1 MEVDAVRRGEL
12 HRARLYTPGG
22 WRDAVRAAEGP
33 RERLVGRV
41 AGLEGDVEHA
51 DVAGDEPVRRALEP
65 DPPAKPAR
73 RLARRRADRTI
84 QLRPGHVHPRGQLT
98 TRRSVVVE
106 ARRHEID
113 EPGKRIRVG
122 SHARNGREA
131 GLPRLIVLR
140 LFSR

>member
-73 RLARRRADRTI
+73 RLAAAALTARSSCDLDTCIRAASSPLAAAWSSRLDA
-84 QLRPGHVHPRGQLT
+84 
-98 TRRSVVVE
+98 TRSTNLANVSVSV
-106 ARRHEID
+106 AMR
-113 EPGKRIRVG
+113 
-122 SHARNGREA
+122 
-131 GLPRLIVLR
+131 
-140 LFSR
+140 